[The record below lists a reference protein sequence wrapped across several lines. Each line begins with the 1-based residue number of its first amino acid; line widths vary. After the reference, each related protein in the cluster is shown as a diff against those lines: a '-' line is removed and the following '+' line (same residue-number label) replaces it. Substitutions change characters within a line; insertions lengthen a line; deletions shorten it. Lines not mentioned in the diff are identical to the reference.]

1 MSVTA
6 FGCFYYVWVLA
17 VFHAPSSSLVCMGFY
32 LFCCFFFFCILV
44 DAATLFFAL
53 CLSHHLD
60 RLIGS
65 APAPSLTDL
74 PSTPTARRERRFPP
88 DSTGGSRQVELVP
101 GWLGLALA
109 PILCVCPPGCLTESA
124 GTIPQQTFGFEK
136 NFDII
141 QNELL
146 YSYLET

>member
-1 MSVTA
+1 MYGFWSYFTLLA
-6 FGCFYYVWVLA
+6 LAWYVWAFPYSV
-17 VFHAPSSSLVCMGFY
+17 
-32 LFCCFFFFCILV
+32 FFFFLHLV
-44 DAATLFFAL
+44 GGATLFFTL
-53 CLSHHLD
+53 CLSHHLE

-74 PSTPTARRERRFPP
+74 PSTPTARWEGRFSL

-109 PILCVCPPGCLTESA
+109 PILCVRPPGCLTESA